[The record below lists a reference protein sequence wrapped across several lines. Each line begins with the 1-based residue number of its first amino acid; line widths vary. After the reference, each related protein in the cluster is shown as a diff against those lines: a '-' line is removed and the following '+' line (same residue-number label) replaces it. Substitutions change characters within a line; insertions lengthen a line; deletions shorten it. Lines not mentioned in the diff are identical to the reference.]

1 MSVKNENAAGG
12 ESVALERPAAGGV
25 YASLFKKINLKP
37 VSELSALD
45 IWQDAQAMSD
55 ATADERLTAGMQ
67 VFLEC
72 LTKAGSKVE
81 KLDKNLIDHH
91 IAELDW
97 QISRQLDAVMHHE
110 DFQAVESLWRGVKSL
125 VDKTDFRQNVKVELL
140 DMSKEDLRQ
149 DFEDCPEIIQSGLY
163 KHTYI
168 DEYDTP
174 GGEPIAAL
182 ISAYEFGASAQD
194 VTLLRNISK
203 VSAAAHMP
211 FIGSAGP
218 KFFLKDSMEE
228 VAAIKDIGNYFDRAE
243 YIKWKSFRE
252 TDDSRYIGLVM
263 PRVLGRLPYGPDT
276 VPVRSFNYVEEVKGP
291 DHDKYL
297 WADLPEA
304 TYRQPVVL
312 VCGDLPLE
320 CMQQSP
326 VLTVKQGCWIRVE
339 DHQDLEQ
346 AARQLLWLRPDW
358 GRQLSVMVSVCPQK
372 HADSERLT
380 SRLLALRWQISQ
392 LRKETGQSVPLVL
405 KGQVGSAMM
414 NDLLWQAAMP
424 LMLSL
429 RGLASCVTAPSL
441 CPRDE

>member
-12 ESVALERPAAGGV
+12 ESVVLERPAAGGV

-91 IAELDW
+91 IAELDY

-182 ISAYEFGASAQD
+182 ISAYEFDASAQD

-263 PRVLGRLPYGPDT
+263 PRVLGRLPYGPDNQSGIDIIGPFQGGGGGCCYSVPARWTPGMTVRIDWESGVGYSMDFPGYEDRKKYLAWKKGIDAQKRQHSKT
-276 VPVRSFNYVEEVKGP
+276 VPVP
-291 DHDKYL
+291 DYNGQD
-297 WADLPEA
+297 
-304 TYRQPVVL
+304 
-312 VCGDLPLE
+312 VCGITVHFLP
-320 CMQQSP
+320 CDDVKVTTSCWSP
-326 VLTVKQGCWIRVE
+326 RNANYPIKEPIRMKE
-339 DHQDLEQ
+339 
-346 AARQLLWLRPDW
+346 PK
-358 GRQLSVMVSVCPQK
+358 VCP
-372 HADSERLT
+372 R
-380 SRLLALRWQISQ
+380 
-392 LRKETGQSVPLVL
+392 
-405 KGQVGSAMM
+405 
-414 NDLLWQAAMP
+414 
-424 LMLSL
+424 
-429 RGLASCVTAPSL
+429 
-441 CPRDE
+441 